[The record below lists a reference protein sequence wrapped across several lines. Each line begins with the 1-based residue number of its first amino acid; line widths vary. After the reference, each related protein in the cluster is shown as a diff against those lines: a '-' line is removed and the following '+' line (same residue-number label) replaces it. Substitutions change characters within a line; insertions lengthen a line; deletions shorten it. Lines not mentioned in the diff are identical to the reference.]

1 MKKYLAFVLALL
13 LGLTVCGCSS
23 ETEGVDGGFIRE
35 TYTGIIEEQLTENG
49 SEYIR
54 VDTGNNEV
62 IDFLLTDSSEI
73 VEGTNI
79 STGDIAEID
88 CVLWYDTNTYE
99 VLKLTAIDTVI
110 EFHGQLINKSDLSEE
125 TLKWLEQYNSL
136 PAEEQLAISFIPSDL
151 LDASGISNGKDARAA
166 ASTSDQVE
174 NQDLALIDSEILSQN
189 IYDALQYE
197 WETWEKLSPE
207 QKMLSGHLPGHCRDD
222 FSDWE
227 ECEKFFSISILNPLE
242 DSSWLEKGTYVGMP
256 AGFQDAPLVE
266 ASWYG
271 TQDGHVEW
279 ISIQSGYYDKEI
291 RIILNAM
298 MYGSPAEEKSKDSGW
313 SVELERQFYLE
324 HQTDGTPVITE
335 DSGDRS
341 ISRTAYFVKE
351 NVLYRV
357 SAIGEPNTQDKV
369 QETLERALAD
379 FNKDNNS

>member
-1 MKKYLAFVLALL
+1 MKTYLALVLALL
-13 LGLTVCGCSS
+13 LGLTAYGCSS

-35 TYTGIIEEQLTENG
+35 TFTGIIEEKLTENG

-54 VDTGNNEV
+54 VVTGNNEV

-125 TLKWLEQYNSL
+125 TLKWLEQYSSL

-151 LDASGISNGKDARAA
+151 LDASGISNGKDAQAT
-166 ASTSDQVE
+166 ASTSDQTE
-174 NQDLALIDSEILSQN
+174 SQNLALIDPDMLSQN

-197 WETWEKLSPE
+197 WETWENLSSE
-207 QKMLSGHLPGHCRDD
+207 QKMLSSHLPGHCRDD

-227 ECEKFFSISILNPLE
+227 DCEKFFSISILNPLE
-242 DSSWLEKGTYVGMP
+242 DSTWLEKGTYVGMP
-256 AGFQDAPLVE
+256 AGFRDAPPVE

-279 ISIQSGYYDKEI
+279 ISVQSGYYDKEI
-291 RIILNAM
+291 RVILNAM

-324 HQTDGTPVITE
+324 YQTDGTTVITE
-335 DSGDRS
+335 DSGDRF

-357 SAIGEPNTQDKV
+357 SAIGEPNTQDEV
-369 QETLERALAD
+369 HETLERALAD

>member
-1 MKKYLAFVLALL
+1 MKKYLALVLALL
-13 LGLTVCGCSS
+13 LGLTACGCSS
-23 ETEGVDGGFIRE
+23 DTEGVDGGFIRE
-35 TYTGIIEEQLTENG
+35 TFTGIIGEKLTENG

-88 CVLWYDTNTYE
+88 FVLWYDTITYE

-125 TLKWLEQYNSL
+125 TLKWLEQYSSL

-151 LDASGISNGKDARAA
+151 LDASGISNGKDAQAT
-166 ASTSDQVE
+166 ASTSDQTE
-174 NQDLALIDSEILSQN
+174 SQNLALIDPDMLSQN

-197 WETWEKLSPE
+197 WETWENLSSE
-207 QKMLSGHLPGHCRDD
+207 QKMLSSHLPGHCRDD

-227 ECEKFFSISILNPLE
+227 DCEKFFSISILNPLE
-242 DSSWLEKGTYVGMP
+242 DSTWLEKGTYVGMP
-256 AGFQDAPLVE
+256 AGFRDAPPVE

-279 ISIQSGYYDKEI
+279 ISVQSGYYDKEI
-291 RIILNAM
+291 RVILNAM

-324 HQTDGTPVITE
+324 YQTDGTTVITE
-335 DSGDRS
+335 DSGDRF

-357 SAIGEPNTQDKV
+357 SAIGEPNTQDEV